1 VSVLVAVGR
10 SDMVISDHRSSFE
23 SEVPHVPRPRSADP
37 IRLSRHRRRRLA
49 HLARRSSAPVR
60 EVRRA
65 RILLAAAAGQSNA
78 VIAAQ
83 VGCHVD
89 TVRRT
94 RRDFRA
100 RGMKALRDKPR
111 TGRPLTYDLDTRL
124 LVMATATS
132 QPPETDSQWTHQ
144 AIAEHL
150 DHTRGIQISASQV
163 GRILAEADIKPH
175 KVRGWLNRP
184 DDPQFFTRAQA
195 ICGLYQRIPADTVLL
210 SLDEKTGIQ
219 AKSRKHPTRQ
229 VWPGRPAR
237 REFEYVR
244 HGTVS
249 LMAALN
255 VADGTVQAKIIK
267 RNDSVTFIEFLTE
280 LDQTVPAHLTI
291 HLIMDNGSSHTSK
304 ATRAWLAAH
313 PRFTVTYTPKHASWL
328 NMVELFFSIL
338 TRRLLRRGEFSSR
351 EHLTTKIHTFV
362 THYSRHA
369 RPFRWRYDGRP
380 LKAA

>member
-1 VSVLVAVGR
+1 
-10 SDMVISDHRSSFE
+10 
-23 SEVPHVPRPRSADP
+23 VPRARSADT
-37 IRLSRHRRRRLA
+37 IRLSRNRRRRLTR
-49 HLARRSSAPVR
+49 LTRRSTAPVR

-65 RILLAAAAGQSNA
+65 RILLAAADRRSNA
-78 VIAAQ
+78 AIAAQ

-100 RGMKALRDKPR
+100 RGMKALRDRPR
-111 TGRPLTYDLDTRL
+111 PGRPLTYDLDTRL

-132 QPPETDSQWTHQ
+132 EPPETDSQWTHR

-150 DHTRGIQISASQV
+150 HHTRGIAMSASQV
-163 GRILAEADIKPH
+163 GRVLAEADIKPH

-195 ICGLYQRIPADTVLL
+195 ICRLYQHIPADTVLL

-219 AKSRKHPTRQ
+219 AKSRKYPTRP

-255 VADGTVQAKIIK
+255 VADGTVTGKIIQ
-267 RNDSVTFIEFLTE
+267 RNDSATFIEFLTE
-280 LDQTVPAHLTI
+280 LARQVPGHLKI
-291 HLIMDNGSSHTSK
+291 HLVMDNGSSHTSK
-304 ATRAWLAAH
+304 ATKKWLAAH
-313 PRFTVTYTPKHASWL
+313 PRIAVTYTPKHASWL

-338 TRRLLRRGEFSSR
+338 TRRLLRRGEFTSR
-351 EHLTTKIHTFV
+351 AHLARKILGFI

-369 RPFRWRYDGRP
+369 KPFRWRYDGRP

>member
-1 VSVLVAVGR
+1 
-10 SDMVISDHRSSFE
+10 M
-23 SEVPHVPRPRSADP
+23 PRPRSADP